1 MLSLAFF
8 YHRIV
13 RVEWIFFL
21 FSSFSF
27 RIDSFPFHSVQY
39 DYSWINFLLQKYCRT
54 NESISF
60 ILFILEHWNSCSLT
74 TRTHHIVEW
83 YSNAKW
89 VWVRKRV
96 LYRASPLFFPRST
109 QLCVLNCFVF
119 SEKSIGHLSFY
130 ASGIAVVCGLIENFV
145 IFFVTCTLYI
155 FASFFVPIEWC
166 KFPFSVI
173 WL

>member
-1 MLSLAFF
+1 MLYGSL
-8 YHRIV
+8 
-13 RVEWIFFL
+13 FL
-21 FSSFSF
+21 FSPLSF
-27 RIDSFPFHSVQY
+27 RIDSFSFHSVQY

-54 NESISF
+54 NESISS

-83 YSNAKW
+83 YSNGKW

-96 LYRASPLFFPRST
+96 LYRASPLFFPRLT
-109 QLCVLNCFVF
+109 LLCVLNCFVF
-119 SEKSIGHLSFY
+119 SEQSIGHLSFY
-130 ASGIAVVCGLIENFV
+130 RV
-145 IFFVTCTLYI
+145 LYSCSMWAYRKI
-155 FASFFVPIEWC
+155 SLYFSLYVYFASFFFPIEWC